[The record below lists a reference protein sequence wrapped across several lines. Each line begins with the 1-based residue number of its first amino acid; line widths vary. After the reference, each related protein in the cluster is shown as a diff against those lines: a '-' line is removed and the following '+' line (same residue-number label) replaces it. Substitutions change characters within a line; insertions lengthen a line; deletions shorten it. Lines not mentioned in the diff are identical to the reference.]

1 MHIFEGIK
9 LKGIDSEGNE
19 KMFSLSELG
28 EKVVL
33 YFYPKDNTSGCTQEA
48 INFRDKISKITD
60 KATIVGISS
69 DNIESHKNFRQNNYI
84 NFPLL
89 SDPDNKLAKMLGVWK
104 SHPQQGQPEVERST
118 FIIKNGLIKKAW
130 KNVKV
135 DGHVDEVIESL

>member
-1 MHIFEGIK
+1 MHIFDGIK
-9 LKGIDSEGNE
+9 LKGIDEEGRE

-28 EKVVL
+28 EKTVL

-48 INFRDKISKITD
+48 INFRDKISKIKD

-84 NFPLL
+84 NFPLI
-89 SDPDNKLAKMLGVWK
+89 SDPDNKLAKMLGVYRN
-104 SHPQQGQPEVERST
+104 HPQQGQPQVERST

-135 DGHVDEVIESL
+135 EGHVDEVIESL